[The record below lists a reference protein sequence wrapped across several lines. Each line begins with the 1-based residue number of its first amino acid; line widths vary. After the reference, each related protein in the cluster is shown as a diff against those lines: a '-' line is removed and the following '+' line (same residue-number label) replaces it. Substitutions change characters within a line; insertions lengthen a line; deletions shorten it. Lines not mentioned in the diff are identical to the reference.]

1 MYQRVIYVS
10 LSNLKQDGQ
19 ENERIVK
26 DVQDAA
32 SANQRRMNSN
42 PFEVILMNMGY
53 RVNGGEEE
61 GSEEEGGAQESVPMQ
76 CNPT

>member
-1 MYQRVIYVS
+1 M
-10 LSNLKQDGQ
+10 
-19 ENERIVK
+19 K

-32 SANQRRMNSN
+32 YANQRRMNSN

-53 RVNGGEEE
+53 SVNRGEEE
-61 GSEEEGGAQESVPMQ
+61 GSEEEPAPEAVPMH

>member
-1 MYQRVIYVS
+1 M
-10 LSNLKQDGQ
+10 
-19 ENERIVK
+19 K

-32 SANQRRMNSN
+32 YANQRRMNSN

-53 RVNGGEEE
+53 RMNGGVDEA
-61 GSEEEGGAQESVPMQ
+61 SDDDPATQEGGVPME

>member
-1 MYQRVIYVS
+1 MVE
-10 LSNLKQDGQ
+10 D
-19 ENERIVK
+19 ERIVK

-32 SANQRRMNSN
+32 YANQRRMNSN

-53 RVNGGEEE
+53 RMNGGDEEA
-61 GSEEEGGAQESVPMQ
+61 SEEEAAQEAVPMQ